1 MEKKLDRNKE
11 WYDVAII
18 DSGIGEY
25 SRYYK
30 NYYVGQINFIF
41 DEWGVGKI
49 FEAEYFTGIHAFK
62 VLSIMEKYKNNIKY
76 RYHNYNIVNESG
88 RSSSLA
94 LLRALEYLLEQSVI
108 DIIIACLS
116 YDSMVYHNEIQK
128 CCSRL
133 REKGKIIFIAENY
146 DNDSVSNHL
155 EDVIM
160 VKKGMYK
167 TPKEY
172 GIELCDEKKIYGNI
186 LPEFAFIENGRYA
199 LFGGTSM
206 AAAKIAAMLSP
217 LYLQGDLQRII
228 HSSSLNEIENISS
241 RKRPS
246 EKWIEQVWK
255 MLVVILKEMHEPYR
269 VKTELDCSTIELLNH
284 KETYDILIGGLSRWC
299 MEWKL
304 EKINYYDFGTVYS
317 IAGWFEEN
325 ERKYTYHF

>member
-1 MEKKLDRNKE
+1 MDRNKE

-30 NYYVGQINFIF
+30 DYYAGQINLIF
-41 DEWGVGKI
+41 DERGAGKI
-49 FEAEYFTGIHAFK
+49 FAGEYFTGMHAFK

-76 RYHNYNIVNESG
+76 KYHNYNIVNESG

-94 LLRALEYLLEQSVI
+94 LLRALEYLLEQGEI
-108 DIIIACLS
+108 DIVVACLS

-167 TPKEY
+167 TPEEY

-228 HSSSLNEIENISS
+228 HSSSLNEIKNISS

-255 MLVVILKEMHEPYR
+255 MLVVILKEMDEQYR

-284 KETYDILIGGLSRWC
+284 KEKYDILIGGLSRWC
-299 MEWKL
+299 TEWKL

>member
-1 MEKKLDRNKE
+1 MGRNKE
-11 WYDVAII
+11 WYNVVII
-18 DSGIGEY
+18 DSGIGK
-25 SRYYK
+25 YYRDYRD
-30 NYYVGQINFIF
+30 YYAGQVNFIF
-41 DEWGVGKI
+41 DECGAGKI
-49 FEAEYFTGIHAFK
+49 FESEYFTGMHAFK
-62 VLSIMEKYKNNIKY
+62 VLSVMEKYKNNIKY

-94 LLRALEYLLEQSVI
+94 LLRALTYLLDQNDI
-108 DIIIACLS
+108 DIVVACLS
-116 YDSMVYHNEIQK
+116 YDSKVYHNEIQK

-146 DNDSVSNHL
+146 DNDSISNYL

-167 TPKEY
+167 NPEEY
-172 GIELCDEKKIYGNI
+172 GIESCSEKKIYGNI
-186 LPEFAFIENGRYA
+186 LPEFVPVGSGRYV

-217 LYLQGDLQRII
+217 FYLQDNLQRII
-228 HSSSLNEIENISS
+228 HSGSMNEIKSMSS

-255 MLVVILKEMHEPYR
+255 MLVVILKEMDEQYR
-269 VKTELDCSTIELLNH
+269 IEAKLDCSTIELLSH
-284 KETYDILIGGLSRWC
+284 REKYDIFIGGLSKWC
-299 MEWKL
+299 TEWKL

-317 IAGWFEEN
+317 IAQWFEEN
-325 ERKYTYHF
+325 EGKYTYNF